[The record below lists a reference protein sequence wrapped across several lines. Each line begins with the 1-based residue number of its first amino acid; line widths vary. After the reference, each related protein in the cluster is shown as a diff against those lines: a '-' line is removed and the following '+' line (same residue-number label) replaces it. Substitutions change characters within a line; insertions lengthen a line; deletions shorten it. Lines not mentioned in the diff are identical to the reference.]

1 MAGENHSSAS
11 AYLIWLGGASCD
23 GCTMAVLGAA
33 EPGIEDLILGNV
45 PDAPPVTVIHP
56 ALAMESGD
64 AYRAYLE
71 RAAEGALSPFVLVLE
86 GSVLDESLAGEGT
99 FSRLGELSDGRPIT
113 MAMWIDRLSARAEAV
128 VASEVAR
135 HGAEFRRRRGAW

>member
-1 MAGENHSSAS
+1 MSHETPNCDT

-23 GCTMAVLGAA
+23 GCTMSALGAA

-45 PDAPPVTVIHP
+45 ANAPAVTVIHA

-71 RAAEGALSPFVLVLE
+71 KAAAHRL
-86 GSVLDESLAGEGT
+86 LA
-99 FSRLGELSDGRPIT
+99 
-113 MAMWIDRLSARAEAV
+113 V
-128 VASEVAR
+128 
-135 HGAEFRRRRGAW
+135 